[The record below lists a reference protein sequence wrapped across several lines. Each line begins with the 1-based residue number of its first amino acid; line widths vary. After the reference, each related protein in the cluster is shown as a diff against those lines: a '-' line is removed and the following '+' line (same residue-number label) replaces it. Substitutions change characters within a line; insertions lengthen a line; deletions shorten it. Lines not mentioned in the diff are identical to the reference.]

1 MTRLSRF
8 ILAVVSFAIVAA
20 SVAAQTV
27 LPTTGT
33 HFTFAIPEGAD
44 NLVDQSTGQTDSSRL
59 YLYFVSST
67 AGTATISS
75 PSGYSKTISF
85 CKDTATVFELPY
97 YLMHLH
103 EVGKTNKAVIVESSV
118 PIQLVFHDY
127 FLAGGEVTQL
137 YPDDALDTSY
147 TIATWGLYNDVSINW
162 STGTFNHENNKTEF
176 VIAAPYDSTI
186 VTITPAVAPIGIP
199 NSFPQFTIRLNR
211 GEAFM
216 VKADSTSLP
225 TYTSLSGSRVSSNK
239 PVSVI
244 SASTCGYVPA
254 LPFEACNELLN
265 MELPKRFTDTI
276 YYTAGFSGSPL
287 YALLYIS
294 DIPSFFVITSGGQTY
309 QTNTGVLLIPT
320 VGQPMKTFVTAPAK
334 CYQLSVSVDA
344 TGAYGFSDPSIFN
357 VLPRSLYIDSLQWY
371 APDNLGVGQYDVQF
385 VSIIYPQTAES
396 QITLDGKPIMLSA
409 STPQAILGT
418 GYSTMIIQVLP
429 GIHKVISPEPIY
441 AYASGFDLADSYSY
455 NLTGIL
461 PPSQFVFD
469 TIKSTMAIDTSIASS
484 SASVAFTCRDFAMP
498 VRLLKDPIEYLT
510 SIRGEFRY
518 DPQIASL
525 LSVEPKTAPGTVFTS
540 DISIPGVIHYTVTG
554 TQITA
559 TNDTLCILHFHA
571 NAKPLLFKVLSKD
584 TLESIADE
592 CSRKGTKNLDFS
604 QSLSINEAR
613 DTMFTAFAMSIDSSR
628 AGELATA
635 TIDLT
640 KPLADPI
647 TSLTVQLKYD
657 HDLLELVPPSPLTR
671 TIDPQTD
678 EFTIDF
684 NPPYNSSII
693 GELLKLS
700 FKVFVSK
707 ATKTDI
713 TASFMSIGNK
723 RDCPLDILA
732 PQVSAQ
738 FGMRDTCATI
748 LLRQQLNGT
757 VISLTRIVPNPVT
770 ESMSIEFDHALP
782 LGQATILIT
791 NVLGQTLRTW
801 NEQISASQMALHS
814 PNLSDLK
821 PGTYF
826 FDISTGGIKFSGS
839 FLIRN

>member
-1 MTRLSRF
+1 MVITRLSRL
-8 ILAVVSFAIVAA
+8 ILAVVSVAIVAA
-20 SVAAQTV
+20 SVAAQTA

-44 NLVDQSTGQTDSSRL
+44 NLVDQISGQTDSSKL

-75 PSGYSKTISF
+75 LTGYSKTISF
-85 CKDTATVFELPY
+85 CKDTATTFELPY
-97 YLMHLH
+97 NLMHLH
-103 EVGKTNKAVIVESSV
+103 DVGKTKKGITVESSV

-127 FLAGGEVTQL
+127 FQQGGEVTQL

-162 STGTFNHENNKTEF
+162 STGAFNYENNKTEF

-199 NSFPQFTIRLNR
+199 NSFPKFTVRLDR

-225 TYTSLSGSRVSSNK
+225 TYTSLTGSTVSSNK
-239 PVSVI
+239 PVSVT
-244 SASTCGYVPA
+244 SASTCAYVPA

-287 YALLYIS
+287 YALVFIS
-294 DIPSFFVITSGGQTY
+294 DTPSFFVITSGGQTY

-371 APDNLGVGQYDVQF
+371 APDNLGVGQYRVQF
-385 VSIIYPQTAES
+385 VSIIYPQTIES

-409 STPQAILGT
+409 STPQPILGT
-418 GYSTMIIQVLP
+418 GYSTKIIQVPP
-429 GIHKVISPEPIY
+429 GVHKVISPQPIY
-441 AYASGFDLADSYSY
+441 AYASGFDIADSYSY

-461 PPSQFVFD
+461 PPSQIVFD
-469 TIKSTMAIDTSIASS
+469 TINSKLALDTSLAL
-484 SASVAFTCRDFAMP
+484 TCRDFTMP
-498 VRLLKDPIEYLT
+498 VRLLKVPSEDLS
-510 SIRGEFRY
+510 SIRGEFQY
-518 DPQIASL
+518 DPQLASL
-525 LSVEPKTAPGTVFTS
+525 LSVEPKTPIPGNIFTS
-540 DISIPGVIHYTVTG
+540 DLSTPGIIRFSVTG
-554 TQITA
+554 SPITA
-559 TNDTLCILHFHA
+559 KNDTLCILHFHA
-571 NAKPLLFKVLSKD
+571 NFNSALFTVSVTD
-584 TLESIADE
+584 TLQSSSDE
-592 CSRKGTKNLDFS
+592 CARKGNRNQQFS

-613 DTMFTAFAMSIDSSR
+613 DTMFTAFAISIDSAK

-635 TIDLT
+635 SIDLT

-657 HDLLELVPPSPLTR
+657 HDLLELVPPTPLTR

-678 EFTIDF
+678 EVTIDF

-693 GELLKLS
+693 GELLKLN
-700 FKVFVSK
+700 FRVFVSK

-713 TASFMSIGNK
+713 TASFISIGNE

-732 PQVSAQ
+732 PQASVQ

-782 LGQATILIT
+782 AGQATVLIT
-791 NVLGQTLRTW
+791 NVLGQTVRQW
-801 NEQISASQMALHS
+801 EEQIIGGQAALHS
-814 PNLSDLK
+814 PTLTDLK
-821 PGTYF
+821 SGTYF
-826 FDISTGGIKFSGS
+826 FDISTSGMKFSGS